1 MDIDEVRKECEAFGN
16 ILKIYPWTSKKSS
29 TPQAYVLFDSP
40 AAVTRAAHSLLNN
53 TSRLW
58 KTGYHMLKMC
68 ESTSEMIETFFKQD
82 GITRDDPLFAN
93 IPVNKWPKPSSWATK
108 KHPAIR
114 GEQEPDQINHH
125 HIPTGPR

>member
-1 MDIDEVRKECEAFGN
+1 MDMDEVRKECEAFGN
-16 ILKIYPWTSKKSS
+16 ILKIYPWTSKKSA

-40 AAVTRAAHSLLNN
+40 TAVTRAMHSLLNN

-68 ESTSEMIETFFKQD
+68 ESTSEMIEIFFKQD

-93 IPVNKWPKPSSWATK
+93 I
-108 KHPAIR
+108 R
-114 GEQEPDQINHH
+114 
-125 HIPTGPR
+125 